1 MRTDKIGVHI
11 YREDEDSYTVDVG
24 GLNSTS
30 FHKLQYKD
38 LLMYISGNMKKLPI
52 ERATA
57 QMFPAQSEF
66 DGDVLETKTTKKKVI
81 KSTKEQ
87 LSLSLFNGKL

>member
-24 GLNSTS
+24 GLTSTS
-30 FHKLQYKD
+30 FHKSQYKD

-57 QMFPAQSEF
+57 QMFPAQAEF
-66 DGDVLETKTTKKKVI
+66 DGDVLETKTAKKKVI

-87 LSLSLFNGKL
+87 LSLSLFNGKI

>member
-1 MRTDKIGVHI
+1 
-11 YREDEDSYTVDVG
+11 
-24 GLNSTS
+24 
-30 FHKLQYKD
+30 
-38 LLMYISGNMKKLPI
+38 MKKLPI

-57 QMFPAQSEF
+57 QMFPAQAEF